1 MSRRSSTNEERFLTL
16 VQDFPKMAPL
26 PIYLSIYLSTRV
38 VRSVPGSLVRNDSSP
53 SGMDLRTGNAF
64 GKEKRKD
71 RESLPY
77 GEKVSPGSINAGENR
92 YRESRKRVRA
102 VRRKIGEALPPN
114 REERLSPRLI
124 AFSPSARGRD
134 TRGSR
139 TMGNK

>member
-1 MSRRSSTNEERFLTL
+1 MRSGFLHWFKIFQRWLPYPST
-16 VQDFPKMAPL
+16 
-26 PIYLSIYLSTRV
+26 YLSIYLPVSFDPCQVASFETIHLRAEWIYERGTRLE
-38 VRSVPGSLVRNDSSP
+38 G
-53 SGMDLRTGNAF
+53 
-64 GKEKRKD
+64 GKGKKER
-71 RESLPY
+71 SLPY
-77 GEKVSPGSINAGENR
+77 GEKVSPSSINAGENR

>member
-38 VRSVPGSLVRNDSSP
+38 VRSVPGSFVRNDSSP
-53 SGMDLRTGNAF
+53 SGMDLRTRLEG
-64 GKEKRKD
+64 GKGKKER
-71 RESLPY
+71 SLPY